1 MKISIEDELLSLK
14 KGLMSLGHEVYNFS
28 ENVSTDAY
36 IYSEKKT
43 GLHNLSN
50 SIEPTVEGSLLIDAD
65 GKSINE
71 IQYILSHRLY
81 SPLFKITSND
91 ADMV

>member
-1 MKISIEDELLSLK
+1 MKISIEDELLNLK
-14 KGLMSLGHEVYNFS
+14 KGLISLGYEVYNFS

-50 SIEPTVEGSLLIDAD
+50 SIDPAENGSLLINAD
-65 GKSINE
+65 GKTLNE

-81 SPLFKITSND
+81 SPLFNVTSND
-91 ADMV
+91 AYMV